1 MGGPEGQE
9 HSQINAE
16 TLAELRGEVERQR
29 GLISALE
36 MEVERGRLTREA
48 LVESEARFR
57 SLFHDSH
64 QVMLLVDGGSG
75 RIRDANPAACRYYG
89 RAWGELTAMGAA
101 QLEASAD
108 DSHLRKMAQ
117 TGGQYFSQHLLAHGV
132 RRDVEVHCSA
142 MSLGGRAMVYVIVHD
157 ITEKKALQA
166 EAAMSAHMA
175 SIGELAAGVAHE
187 VNNPI
192 NGIINLAQLIIDR
205 SGSPEATGDYP
216 RRIIQEGERISE
228 IVRNLLSFARP
239 GQQDPQPA
247 PAAGILEN
255 ALALMGG
262 QLHKRGIIL
271 EVEFPPGLPLVLVRD
286 RQIQQVFMNLISNAM
301 HALEDK
307 PDIGQDRKLRITAEA
322 DAKRGIVLVCF
333 VDNGPG
339 LSPDMAG
346 RVFEP
351 FFTTKAAGRGTG
363 LGLSVSHRIIQEHGG
378 RIIFESTGHG
388 TTVSVELPMAERE

>member
-1 MGGPEGQE
+1 MDGSETKIQE
-9 HSQINAE
+9 KGNTES
-16 TLAELRGEVERQR
+16 LVKLRGELERQQA
-29 GLISALE
+29 LISALE

-64 QVMLLVDGGSG
+64 QVMVLVDGASG

-89 RAWGELTAMGAA
+89 HSWSDLAAMSAA
-101 QLEASAD
+101 RLDAAGDEP
-108 DSHLRKMAQ
+108 LREMAE
-117 TGGQYFSQHLLAHGV
+117 TGGQYFSRHILADGTH
-132 RRDVEVHCSA
+132 RDVEVHCSP
-142 MSLGGRAMVYVIVHD
+142 MRLSGRAMVYAIVHD
-157 ITEKKALQA
+157 ITEQKALQA

-205 SGSPEATGDYP
+205 AGSPEAADEYP
-216 RRIIQEGERISE
+216 RHIIREGERISE

-239 GQQDPQPA
+239 GQQEPQPVA
-247 PAAGILEN
+247 VSEVLDN

-262 QLHKRGIIL
+262 QLHKRGIAL
-271 EVEFPPGLPLVLVRD
+271 DVGLPKGLPLVLARD

-307 PDIGQDRKLRITAEA
+307 GADGPASEIRITADSIDDFE
-322 DAKRGIVLVCF
+322 IVTVRF
-333 VDNGPG
+333 ADNGPG
-339 LSPDMAG
+339 LSPELAA

-363 LGLSVSHRIIQEHGG
+363 LGLSVSHRIVQEHGG
-378 RIIFESTGHG
+378 RIIFDSSDKG
-388 TTVSVELPMAERE
+388 TTVSVELPMAGRE